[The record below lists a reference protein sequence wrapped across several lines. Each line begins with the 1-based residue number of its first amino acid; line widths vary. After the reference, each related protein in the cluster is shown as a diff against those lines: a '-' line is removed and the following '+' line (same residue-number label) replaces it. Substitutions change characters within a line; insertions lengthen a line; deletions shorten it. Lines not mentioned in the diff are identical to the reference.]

1 MYYIEYNYT
10 FDKYNFTAPDD
21 IPIVNYDINAA
32 AIRIFWNISTSF
44 VNGYII
50 NISSNLTKITHQ
62 VNNGLMTE
70 FVVSVKRERNYII
83 EVRGYYDLLGAPGYV
98 TARLQC

>member
-1 MYYIEYNYT
+1 M
-10 FDKYNFTAPDD
+10 
-21 IPIVNYDINAA
+21 NYDYINAT
-32 AIRIFWNISTSF
+32 AIRIFWNISKSF

-50 NISSNLTKITHQ
+50 KITSSNLTTITHE
-62 VNNGLMTE
+62 VNNKSVSE
-70 FVVSVKRERNYII
+70 FVVNELLRERDYII

>member
-1 MYYIEYNYT
+1 M
-10 FDKYNFTAPDD
+10 
-21 IPIVNYDINAA
+21 NYDYINAS

-50 NISSNLTKITHQ
+50 DITSNLTTITYQ
-62 VNNGLMTE
+62 EYMTE
-70 FVVSVKRERNYII
+70 FVVNGLTREIDYII

>member
-1 MYYIEYNYT
+1 MNYYYINGT
-10 FDKYNFTAPDD
+10 
-21 IPIVNYDINAA
+21 

-50 NISSNLTKITHQ
+50 NITSSNLTTITHQ
-62 VNNGLMTE
+62 SVTE
-70 FVVSVKRERNYII
+70 FVVNGLLREIDYII

-98 TARLQC
+98 TATLEC

>member
-1 MYYIEYNYT
+1 M
-10 FDKYNFTAPDD
+10 
-21 IPIVNYDINAA
+21 NYDYINAT
-32 AIRIFWNISTSF
+32 AIRIFWNISTGF

-50 NISSNLTKITHQ
+50 KITSSDLTAITHQ
-62 VNNGLMTE
+62 VNNKSVRE
-70 FVVSVKRERNYII
+70 FVVNELLRERDYSI

>member
-1 MYYIEYNYT
+1 M
-10 FDKYNFTAPDD
+10 
-21 IPIVNYDINAA
+21 NYDYINAT
-32 AIRIFWNISTSF
+32 AIRIFWNISTCF

-50 NISSNLTKITHQ
+50 TITSSNLTKITHHA
-62 VNNGLMTE
+62 NIESIRE
-70 FVVSVKRERNYII
+70 FVVSGLLRQRDYII